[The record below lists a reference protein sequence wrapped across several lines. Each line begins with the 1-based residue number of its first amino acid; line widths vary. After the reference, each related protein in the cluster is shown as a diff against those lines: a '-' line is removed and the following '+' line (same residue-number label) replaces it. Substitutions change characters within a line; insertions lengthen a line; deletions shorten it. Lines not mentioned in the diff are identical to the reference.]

1 MLYFLA
7 AALALA
13 GAFAVALVALGLAAA
28 AFAGFFLGLAV
39 LAGLPAA
46 GFGLEASAS
55 AFSLAA
61 AFAAWTLLGLVVAGA
76 SVSLMIQVGGEW
88 VLPVWVT
95 TVGSC
100 RLGWLSVR

>member
-1 MLYFLA
+1 MVNGRVLWGPRIRGRAGEGLLYFL

-28 AFAGFFLGLAV
+28 FAGFFLGLAV
-39 LAGLPAA
+39 LEGLPA

-76 SVSLMIQVGGEW
+76 SVSLMI
-88 VLPVWVT
+88 
-95 TVGSC
+95 
-100 RLGWLSVR
+100 